1 MTTLPFY
8 LVVHLVGFT
17 MMAGAVLADFSINAR
32 LNKYLFTD
40 KGRALVLLEGS
51 LGLPRLIGFG
61 AALLVLTGTAMTILL
76 KDAVLQ
82 TIWFRIKMP
91 LVLLI
96 ILDGVALARPN
107 ALKLRRLLI
116 EDNLAGNIRIGRIRN
131 RLRAIYILQLV
142 LFAIVFV
149 LSIFKF

>member
-1 MTTLPFY
+1 MTTLPIY

-17 MMAGAVLADFSINAR
+17 MMAGVVLADFSINAR

-82 TIWFRIKMP
+82 TTWFRIKMP

-96 ILDGVALARPN
+96 ILNGVALARPN
-107 ALKLRRLLI
+107 ALKLKRLLI
-116 EDNLAGNIRIGRIRN
+116 EGDLAANPRIGRIRD
-131 RLRAIYILQLV
+131 RLRAIYILQLI

>member
-1 MTTLPFY
+1 MTTLLIY
-8 LVVHLVGFT
+8 LVLHLVGFT

-51 LGLPRLIGFG
+51 LGLPRLIGIG

-82 TIWFRIKMP
+82 MTWFRIKMP

-96 ILDGVALARPN
+96 ILNGVALARPN
-107 ALKLRRLLI
+107 ALKLRRLLT
-116 EDNLAGNIRIGRIRN
+116 EDTSAGNTRIGRIRD
-131 RLRAIYILQLV
+131 RLRAIYILQLI
-142 LFAIVFV
+142 LFATVFV

>member
-1 MTTLPFY
+1 MTTLPIY

-17 MMAGAVLADFSINAR
+17 MMAGVVLADFSINAR

-82 TIWFRIKMP
+82 TTWFRIKMP

-96 ILDGVALARPN
+96 ILNGVALARPN
-107 ALKLRRLLI
+107 ALKLKRLLT
-116 EDNLAGNIRIGRIRN
+116 EGDLAANPRIGRIRD
-131 RLRAIYILQLV
+131 RLRAIYILQLI

>member
-1 MTTLPFY
+1 MTTLLIY
-8 LVVHLVGFT
+8 LVLHLVGFT

-51 LGLPRLIGFG
+51 LGLPRLTGIG

-82 TIWFRIKMP
+82 MTWFRIKMP

-96 ILDGVALARPN
+96 ILNGIALA
-107 ALKLRRLLI
+107 
-116 EDNLAGNIRIGRIRN
+116 
-131 RLRAIYILQLV
+131 RLRAIYILQLI
-142 LFAIVFV
+142 LFATVFV